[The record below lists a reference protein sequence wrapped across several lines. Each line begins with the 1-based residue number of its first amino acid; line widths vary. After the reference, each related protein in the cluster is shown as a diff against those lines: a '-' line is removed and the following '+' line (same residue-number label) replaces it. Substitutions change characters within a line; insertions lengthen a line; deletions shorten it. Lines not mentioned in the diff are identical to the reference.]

1 MYDQDTQIGL
11 GVLVVLVLIQILLAT
26 LRLTNTITISWWLV
40 LIPLYLIIVYFIAG
54 IILLIKDGG

>member
-11 GVLVVLVLIQILLAT
+11 GVLVVLVLVQILLAT